1 MNELCFRPFFE
12 VNLNRSNDNENYYYF
27 CEYVKE
33 TNLNEDY
40 YEYYNTVNQSNNDS
54 ILYDN
59 NSMNNNNKDS
69 YYFLNLNRNKVFELR
84 KRQKPGKKRND
95 VINNESDKNHYIHT
109 KIKFDNILTKV
120 QVSYVNFLVDFI
132 NIVLENFGRK
142 DLKFKYI
149 DSKIKKNNKISQR
162 QKIKGGSIGD
172 ILNNKISCKY
182 TTLDKDSNIIL
193 LQNLE
198 NEGLF
203 EIIEILEQNFLFFFE
218 KVYYKSLRKFNL
230 KEFGLIDLEVV
241 LPKQVKLFENLLMK
255 NKNDLRF
262 DEYKKKLEKC
272 IQRHFLGGLEE
283 ELNSSDSSN
292 QSEF

>member
-1 MNELCFRPFFE
+1 
-12 VNLNRSNDNENYYYF
+12 
-27 CEYVKE
+27 
-33 TNLNEDY
+33 
-40 YEYYNTVNQSNNDS
+40 
-54 ILYDN
+54 
-59 NSMNNNNKDS
+59 MNNNNKDS

-172 ILNNKISCKY
+172 ILNNKISSKY

>member
-27 CEYVKE
+27 GEYVKE

-182 TTLDKDSNIIL
+182 TTLDKYSNIIL

>member
-27 CEYVKE
+27 GEYVKE

-172 ILNNKISCKY
+172 ILNNKISRKY
-182 TTLDKDSNIIL
+182 TTLDKGSNIIL

>member
-1 MNELCFRPFFE
+1 MNELCFRPSFE
-12 VNLNRSNDNENYYYF
+12 VNLNPSNENENYYYF
-27 CEYVKE
+27 GEYDQE
-33 TNLNEDY
+33 TNLNENY
-40 YEYYNTVNQSNNDS
+40 YEYYNTINQSNNDS
-54 ILYDN
+54 ILIDDN
-59 NSMNNNNKDS
+59 RMNYNNNDS
-69 YYFLNLNRNKVFELR
+69 YYFLNFKNIKVFELR

-95 VINNESDKNHYIHT
+95 IIIKSDKNPYIHT

-132 NIVLENFGRK
+132 NILLENFERK

-149 DSKIKKNNKISQR
+149 DSKIKKNNKISNR
-162 QKIKGGSIGD
+162 QEIKGGSIGD
-172 ILNNKISCKY
+172 ILNNKISTKY
-182 TTLDKDSNIIL
+182 TTWDPDTNIIL
-193 LQNLE
+193 LKNLK

-203 EIIEILEQNFLFFFE
+203 EIMHILEQNFLFFFE

-230 KEFGLIDLEVV
+230 KEFGLMDLEVV
-241 LPKQVKLFENLLMK
+241 LPKKVKLFENLLMK

-262 DEYKKKLEKC
+262 DEYKIKLEKC

-283 ELNSSDSSN
+283 KLNSSDSSN

>member
-182 TTLDKDSNIIL
+182 TTLDKYSNIIL

>member
-1 MNELCFRPFFE
+1 MSRYVMNEDDLWGLVSALGVKTKVHADEVQFE
-12 VNLNRSNDNENYYYF
+12 YCPYCHGGSKRDKWKFGINRKTGE
-27 CEYVKE
+27 
-33 TNLNEDY
+33 
-40 YEYYNTVNQSNNDS
+40 
-54 ILYDN
+54 
-59 NSMNNNNKDS
+59 
-69 YYFLNLNRNKVFELR
+69 KVVMYTGDKTSCLIELR

>member
-1 MNELCFRPFFE
+1 MNELSFRPFFE

-27 CEYVKE
+27 GEYVKE

-172 ILNNKISCKY
+172 ILNNKISSKY

-272 IQRHFLGGLEE
+272 IKRHFLGGLEE

>member
-1 MNELCFRPFFE
+1 MN
-12 VNLNRSNDNENYYYF
+12 
-27 CEYVKE
+27 K
-33 TNLNEDY
+33 
-40 YEYYNTVNQSNNDS
+40 
-54 ILYDN
+54 
-59 NSMNNNNKDS
+59 NNKDS

-132 NIVLENFGRK
+132 NIVLENFERK

>member
-27 CEYVKE
+27 GEYVKE

-172 ILNNKISCKY
+172 ILNNKISSKY

>member
-27 CEYVKE
+27 GEYVKE

-172 ILNNKISCKY
+172 ILSNKISSKY
-182 TTLDKDSNIIL
+182 TTLDKGSNIIL

>member
-27 CEYVKE
+27 GEYVKE

-172 ILNNKISCKY
+172 ILNNKISSKY
-182 TTLDKDSNIIL
+182 TTLDKGSNIIL